1 LLIWLAFLFSNFP
14 LYMVS
19 YNLFLFYAEEKIA
32 SIEEVPYFMTIQQV
46 DSDMIAY
53 QVLDPEGNV
62 VGPLPDL
69 SADRLLQ
76 LYRFMHLTRAFSHK
90 IVALQRQGR
99 ATTFGPLIGQ
109 EATAVG
115 LAAPLQPQDWLATSY
130 REIASLFVKGV
141 PLSTLIY
148 GFRGYTSAYPSEVH
162 CLPIQIV
169 IGTQMLH
176 AVGLAMAAKIA
187 GDPVVSVGVCGDGAT
202 SEGDFNEALN
212 FAGVFQAP
220 AVLVVQ
226 NNGWAISVP
235 RASQSA
241 APTLA
246 ARGAGFGVPA
256 VLVDG
261 NDILAVYAV
270 MQQAVERARSGDGP
284 TLIEALTYRLGAH
297 TTADDP
303 TRYRDSAEVEAWR
316 AKDPL
321 VRFHNFLV
329 KRGFLNDELDRQLQ
343 ADIEAEINAAVS
355 AAEALP
361 VPAPDS
367 FFDTAQLNPSPRLQA
382 QRAELLRFIQTT
394 KQEN

>member
-1 LLIWLAFLFSNFP
+1 L
-14 LYMVS
+14 
-19 YNLFLFYAEEKIA
+19 
-32 SIEEVPYFMTIQQV
+32 
-46 DSDMIAY
+46 
-53 QVLDPEGNV
+53 
-62 VGPLPDL
+62 VGEMPDL
-69 SADRLLQ
+69 SAERLLS
-76 LYRFMHLTRAFSHK
+76 LYRYMQLGRAFSNK
-90 IVALQRQGR
+90 IIALQRQGR
-99 ATTFGPLIGQ
+99 ATTFGSLAGQ

-130 REIASLFVKGV
+130 RELVSLIVKGL
-141 PLSTLIY
+141 PLPTLIY
-148 GFRGYTSAYPSEVH
+148 AFRGFTPEHYPGESH

-187 GDPVVSVGVCGDGAT
+187 GDKTVAVGVCGDGAT

-220 AVLVVQ
+220 VVLVVQ

-235 RASQSA
+235 RHKQSA

-246 ARGAGFGVPA
+246 ARGAGFGVPS

-270 MQQAVERARSGDGP
+270 MQQAVERARAGQGP
-284 TLIEALTYRLGAH
+284 TLVETLTYRIGAH

-303 TRYRDSAEVEAWR
+303 TRYRSPEEVEAWR

-321 VRFHNFLV
+321 TRFKRFLV
-329 KRGFLNDELDRQLQ
+329 SRDMLDEEHDRQLI
-343 ADIEAEINAAVS
+343 AAVEEEINEAVRV
-355 AAEALP
+355 AEAMP
-361 VPAPDS
+361 PMAPDS
-367 FFDTAQLNPSPRLQA
+367 FFDYTSASLTPRLQE
-382 QRAELLRFIQTT
+382 QRADLLRYVESG
-394 KQEN
+394 KGE